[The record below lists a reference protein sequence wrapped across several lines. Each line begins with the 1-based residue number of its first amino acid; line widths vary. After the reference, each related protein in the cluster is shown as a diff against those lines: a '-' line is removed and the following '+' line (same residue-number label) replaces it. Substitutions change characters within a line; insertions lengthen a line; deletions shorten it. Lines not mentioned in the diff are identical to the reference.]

1 MVVYRGTS
9 FQATPLNHHGFQVD
23 HGLDQGQCRKFWEKM
38 KDEEVDR
45 NLKAQMVEEM
55 ELAFLKNICHRRI
68 LHPLS
73 IYKYPCLLALLLL
86 RKTPAEE
93 NRYKEQLG
101 AGTDAQSRGGWRIA
115 CLTWVRCMNLQILG
129 QDVSG
134 NLHQKVICPLPKAC
148 AGRGKG
154 QPSSVTGSRHR
165 APALLP
171 RPALVAGRQDRRPP
185 RQLSRDDAPRRWG
198 QREDDKLKRHLRV
211 QPRLLR
217 RGRGRQDSG
226 SSLGFLPGKQGDPQ
240 VRNKV

>member
-1 MVVYRGTS
+1 MVVYRSTS

-38 KDEEVDR
+38 KDEEVNR

-73 IYKYPCLLALLLL
+73 IYKYPCLPALLLL

-115 CLTWVRCMNLQILG
+115 CLAWVRCMNLRILG

-171 RPALVAGRQDRRPP
+171 PVL
-185 RQLSRDDAPRRWG
+185 RWW
-198 QREDDKLKRHLRV
+198 REDKIEGHH
-211 QPRLLR
+211 
-217 RGRGRQDSG
+217 DS
-226 SSLGFLPGKQGDPQ
+226 
-240 VRNKV
+240 